1 MLLKLAWRNI
11 WRNKRRSLI
20 VLLSVVVGVVA
31 IIISDGL
38 SNGMMRQMLFNQ
50 ISSSISHIQIHKKGF
65 RDNKLV
71 KNYLPDYKHV
81 ESVLKTEPLVK
92 SFSERVITSG
102 LLSSANNSSGV
113 MIYGVHPNEE
123 AKVSKIKSSIIEGKY
138 FGDGSRSI
146 VIGKKLAEKLGVEVG
161 DKVVAMSTSL
171 SGEMGSELF
180 RVSGIFRTF
189 SSDFDKTTIYIPI
202 QTAQKMLGL
211 GNKIDEFAIILD
223 NYKEAPQVK
232 KQLLSKLNNDKYEV
246 FTYGDLLPMLILQM
260 DIYNETMFILN
271 LIIGLA
277 LVFGIINTMLM
288 AVYER
293 IREFGVL
300 MSIGMKNKKIITMI
314 LSEAFILGVIGS
326 ILGLLIG
333 LLIQIP
339 LSKSGIDLS
348 FFAEGLESF
357 GAGAII
363 YPVLSIQN
371 LINTIIFMPF
381 VAVIGAIYPAYK
393 AIKLEPV
400 YAIRYV

>member
-1 MLLKLAWRNI
+1 MLFKLAWRNI

-20 VLLSVVVGVVA
+20 VVLSVVVGVVA

-50 ISSSISHIQIHKKGF
+50 ISSNIAHIQIHKKGF
-65 RDNKLV
+65 KDNKVV
-71 KNYLPDYKHV
+71 KNYLPDFKQV
-81 ESVLKTEPLVK
+81 ESIVKSQPMVK
-92 SFSERVITSG
+92 SFSERVISSG

-113 MIYGVHPNEE
+113 TIYGVHPEEE

-138 FGDGSRSI
+138 FDDGGRSI
-146 VIGKKLAEKLGVEVG
+146 VIGKKLAEKLDVGIG
-161 DKVVAMSTSL
+161 DKVVAMVTAL
-171 SGEMGSELF
+171 NGEMGSELF
-180 RVSGIFRTF
+180 RVTGIFRTY
-189 SSDFDKTTIYIPI
+189 SSDFDKTTVYVPI
-202 QTAQKMLGL
+202 QTAQKMLGI
-211 GNKIDEFAIILD
+211 GDKIDEFAIILD
-223 NYKEAPQVK
+223 NYKKAPEVK
-232 KQLLSKLNNDKYEV
+232 KKLLSKLDNRYEV

-288 AVYER
+288 SVFER

-300 MSIGMKNKKIITMI
+300 MSIGMKNKKLLTMI
-314 LSEAFILGVIGS
+314 LSEAFILGIIGT
-326 ILGLLIG
+326 IIGLGVG

-339 LSKSGIDLS
+339 LSKSGINLS

-381 VAVIGAIYPAYK
+381 VAVIGALYPAYK